1 MDIGTKQKGF
11 RMKVVMNLSDE
22 IIIKMKDF
30 IKKSQYTNMTSLIN
44 DAIHDYISRNH
55 EPQEKIYELDEL
67 QDLDFEKSSHATE
80 QNKIKND
87 SHDSNDM
94 FAAGR
99 FGPLY
104 DYKMKLKESAK
115 HFAFI
120 ASKTVNNRQDG
131 LKIHDFDQPLWG
143 QINRIFPLK
152 VALRH
157 ISHLSRSESGLIDI
171 GLFKENENFIKRLA
185 DYGNMLNQIDKDG
198 KRGKSRR
205 LSTGFPIGD
214 IEYKLRKSMARFQ
227 SHFVFEIRKDNLVTG
242 GLAKMKFLELCR
254 NDGEGTKVSIT
265 KAGNK
270 FAKLSNPLLDDD
282 PIFSGKDV
290 GQFINMS
297 DEEKISYLGKDCET
311 LSYKEKAFIIN
322 HVKESYPAEYNAIK
336 TLLNNINKGENSP
349 ASLKSSMQTY
359 LADGLSESA
368 LATVVNGLVSRCA
381 ELGLLDKTKEGLN
394 VTYHVSNAGK
404 SLIS

>member
-1 MDIGTKQKGF
+1 
-11 RMKVVMNLSDE
+11 MKVVMNLSDE

-30 IKKSQYTNMTSLIN
+30 IKKSQYANMTSLIN

-67 QDLDFEKSSHATE
+67 QDLDFEKSSHAIE

-87 SHDSNDM
+87 SHDSNNM

-99 FGPLY
+99 FGSSY
-104 DYKMKLKESAK
+104 DDILELEELAK
-115 HFAFI
+115 HFGFI
-120 ASKTVNNRQDG
+120 ALKTVKNRKDS
-131 LKIHDFDQPLWG
+131 LEIHDFDQPLWG

-157 ISHLSRSESGLIDI
+157 ISHLNISENGLMDID
-171 GLFKENENFIKRLA
+171 LFKPGQDLIKSLA
-185 DYGNMLNQIDKDG
+185 DYGNMLNLIDKAG
-198 KRGKSRR
+198 ERGKSRR
-205 LSTGFPIGD
+205 LSTGLPIGD
-214 IEYKLRKSMARFQ
+214 DSYKLQKSMARFL
-227 SHFVFEIRKDNLVTG
+227 SHFVFELRKDNLITG
-242 GLAKMKFLELCR
+242 GLAKMKFLELYR
-254 NDGEGTKVSIT
+254 IDGEGVKVGIT

-270 FAKLSNPLLDDD
+270 FSKLSNPLLDDD

-290 GQFINMS
+290 SQFENMS

-311 LSYKEKAFIIN
+311 LSGKEKDFIIN
-322 HVKESYPAEYNAIK
+322 HVKESYPAEYSAIK
-336 TLLNNINKGENSP
+336 SLLNNINKGKNSP
-349 ASLKSSMQTY
+349 TALKSSMQTY
-359 LADGLSESA
+359 LANGLSESA

-381 ELGLLDKTKEGLN
+381 ELGLLGKTKEGLN
-394 VTYHVSNAGK
+394 VTYHVTNAGK